1 MTSEFLKSIGLGSLD
16 IGYLIAGL
24 AGIVLILLIITI
36 VLLTKL
42 SKLGKKYNTFM
53 EGKNGKSLE
62 KELTDIFEDNR
73 YLKSSVEQNKK
84 DIRKINKNL
93 ELTFQKAGLNK
104 YDAFREMGGKLSYS
118 LALLNDNNDGFI
130 LNSVHSSEGCYSYAK
145 VITKGECNMDLGIE
159 EKKALDMALGIK

>member
-24 AGIVLILLIITI
+24 AGIVFILLIITI

-73 YLKSSVEQNKK
+73 YL
-84 DIRKINKNL
+84 
-93 ELTFQKAGLNK
+93 
-104 YDAFREMGGKLSYS
+104 
-118 LALLNDNNDGFI
+118 
-130 LNSVHSSEGCYSYAK
+130 
-145 VITKGECNMDLGIE
+145 
-159 EKKALDMALGIK
+159 

>member
-1 MTSEFLKSIGLGSLD
+1 
-16 IGYLIAGL
+16 
-24 AGIVLILLIITI
+24 
-36 VLLTKL
+36 
-42 SKLGKKYNTFM
+42 M

-104 YDAFREMGGKLSYS
+104 YDLDLF
-118 LALLNDNNDGFI
+118 
-130 LNSVHSSEGCYSYAK
+130 K
-145 VITKGECNMDLGIE
+145 VLMR
-159 EKKALDMALGIK
+159 